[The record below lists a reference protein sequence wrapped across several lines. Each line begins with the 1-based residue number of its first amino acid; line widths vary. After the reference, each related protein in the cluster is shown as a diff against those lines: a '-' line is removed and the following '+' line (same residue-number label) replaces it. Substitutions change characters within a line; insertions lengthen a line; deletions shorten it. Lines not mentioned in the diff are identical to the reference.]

1 MKLQDLVK
9 NKNISNS
16 QKENLTILLDN
27 IINPLLNEWVKLKN
41 DPFIITTCLG
51 DDKKYHK
58 SSPHLTG
65 EAVDISTNDII
76 KNKELFELARSL
88 NLPYNYIIS
97 ENNYRDIHI
106 SIGLRRK
113 QKQVKIPYQ
122 ILNIIC

>member
-1 MKLQDLVK
+1 MKLQDLIDTNV
-9 NKNISNS
+9 SNE

-51 DDKKYHK
+51 EGKKYHK
-58 SSPHLTG
+58 NSPHLTG
-65 EAVDISTNDII
+65 EAVDISTKSIA

-97 ENNYRDIHI
+97 ENNYRNIHI
-106 SIGLRRK
+106 AIGLRRK
-113 QKQVKIPYQ
+113 QKTVKIPYQ
-122 ILNIIC
+122 TLNIIY